1 MRLDSRSSTA
11 SYTADMA
18 EADRRLQ
25 QLDVLQRLTE
35 AVNRAERPETIYD
48 EAIDGMIRA
57 LDASRAAVLLFDRGN
72 VMRYVAWRGLSAEYR
87 EIMEG
92 RSPWHRDTPAPR
104 TIVIADTHDSEY
116 TRAHV
121 DALDREGIRALMIVP
136 LIDAGELLGR
146 VVVHYERPHA
156 PDAQDVR
163 LAESIAGHVALAIT
177 RRRSWDELAGREAAF
192 TALAEQAPDIIARF
206 DREFRHVYV
215 NPAVEQ
221 LTGVARERY
230 LGRTNA
236 ELGMPEPALQ
246 LWEEVLARV
255 FETGSADTLGFEY
268 ITPTGKRYYEASLVP
283 ERDSSGEVISVLATT
298 RDLTDRKQA
307 EDRLRFLTDAGTLLA
322 SSLDLRTTLDAIVRI
337 AAASLGDGCAIDIL
351 RDDGSVERIAMH
363 SRSSEVAALLEE
375 MDRRYPADIR
385 STAGNVVA
393 LRTGQPQLYPEIT
406 EELMR
411 AASRDEGHLE
421 LWRRLALHS
430 AMCVPLIARERRMG
444 VVTVFTTDQSR
455 SFTAADLD
463 VSIELARRAAVAM
476 DHAML
481 FDEMRRARDEAQEA
495 NAAKA
500 KFLAVVSHELRTPLA
515 AILGY
520 TELVVDEIVGPL
532 NHTQR
537 DQLERIKASG
547 THLLMLIEEILS
559 FARIEAGHESLR
571 VEEVDLSEVIR
582 EVAAVVQSLVQK
594 KRLACSVH
602 LPDEPIAIVTDSGK
616 VRQILLNL
624 LGNAIKFT
632 ESGGLAISVVV
643 ESSRVL
649 LSVEDTG
656 VGIPEQHRE
665 HVFDAFWQVEHV
677 TTRRKGGTGL
687 GLSVARQLARLLGG
701 DIFVESELGR
711 GSRFVLELPRV
722 ATPR

>member
-1 MRLDSRSSTA
+1 MPLDSRSPTA
-11 SYTADMA
+11 RDTADLA
-18 EADRRLQ
+18 EADRRLR

-35 AVNRAERPETIYD
+35 AVNRADRLETVCD
-48 EAIDGMIRA
+48 EAIDGMVRA
-57 LDASRAAVLLFDRGN
+57 LDADRAAVLLFDRGD

-104 TIVIADTHDSEY
+104 TIVIADTRDSEY

-136 LIDAGELLGR
+136 LVDAGELLGR
-146 VVVHYERPHA
+146 VVVHYERPYA

-177 RRRSWDELAGREAAF
+177 RRRSWDALAGREASF

-215 NPAVEQ
+215 NPAVEHA
-221 LTGVARERY
+221 TGIRRERFI
-230 LGRTNA
+230 GRTNA
-236 ELGMPEPALQ
+236 ELGMPEPVWQ
-246 LWEEVLARV
+246 LWEEALARV
-255 FETGSADTLGFEY
+255 FETGSADTIGFDY
-268 ITPTGKRYYEASLVP
+268 VAPPGKRYYEASLVP
-283 ERDSSGEVISVLATT
+283 ERNAAGEVISVLATT
-298 RDLTDRKQA
+298 RDLTDRKRA
-307 EDRLRFLTDAGTLLA
+307 EDGLRFLTEAGALLA
-322 SSLDLRTTLDAIVRI
+322 SSLDLRTTLDAIVQI

-351 RDDGSVERIAMH
+351 RDDGRVERIAMH
-363 SRSSEVAALLEE
+363 SSSAEVTALFAE
-375 MDRRYPADIR
+375 MERRYPSDIKG
-385 STAGNVVA
+385 TAGNIVA
-393 LRTGQPQLYPEIT
+393 LRTGKPQLYPEIT

-411 AASRDEGHLE
+411 AASRDNGHLD
-421 LWRRLALHS
+421 LWRRLGLHS
-430 AMCVPLIARERRMG
+430 AMCVPLIARERRLG
-444 VVTVFTTDQSR
+444 VITVFSTDSAR
-455 SFTAADLD
+455 SFTATDLD
-463 VSIELARRAAVAM
+463 VSVELAHRAAVAM

-481 FDEMRRARDEAQEA
+481 FDEMRRARDDAQEA

-500 KFLAVVSHELRTPLA
+500 KFLAVMSHELRTPLA

-520 TELVVDEIVGPL
+520 TELVADEIVGPL

-559 FARIEAGHESLR
+559 FARIDAGHESLR
-571 VEEVDLSEVIR
+571 IEEADLRDVIQEVVD
-582 EVAAVVQSLVQK
+582 VVQPLVQK

-602 LPDEPIAIVTDSGK
+602 VPDEPIAIITDAGK

-632 ESGGLAISVVV
+632 ESGGIAISVVV

-656 VGIPEQHRE
+656 VGIPAQHLE
-665 HVFDAFWQVEHV
+665 HVFDSFWQVEHV

-687 GLSVARQLARLLGG
+687 GLSVARQLARLLDG

-711 GSRFVLELPRV
+711 GSRFVLDLSRAV
-722 ATPR
+722 TPM

>member
-1 MRLDSRSSTA
+1 
-11 SYTADMA
+11 MA
-18 EADRRLQ
+18 ETDRRLQ

-35 AVNRAERPETIYD
+35 AVNRADRLETIYE
-48 EAIDGMIRA
+48 EAIDGMVRA
-57 LDASRAAVLLFDRGN
+57 LNASRAAVLLFDRGD

-104 TIVIADTHDSEY
+104 TIVIADTRASEH
-116 TRAHV
+116 TRPHV
-121 DALDREGIRALMIVP
+121 DALDREGIRALMIIP

-146 VVVHYERPHA
+146 VVVHYEQPYV

-177 RRRSWDELAGREAAF
+177 RRRSWDDLAGREASF
-192 TALAEQAPDIIARF
+192 TALAEQSPDIIARF

-215 NPAVEQ
+215 NPAVERV
-221 LTGVARERY
+221 TGIRRDRFI
-230 LGRTNA
+230 GRTNA
-236 ELGMPEPALQ
+236 EFGMPEPAMHV
-246 LWEEVLARV
+246 WEEALSRV
-255 FETGSADTLGFEY
+255 FETGSADTLGFDFA
-268 ITPTGKRYYEASLVP
+268 TPAGKRYYEASLVP
-283 ERDSSGEVISVLATT
+283 EQDAAGTVISVLATT
-298 RDLTDRKQA
+298 RDLTDRKRA
-307 EDRLRFLTDAGTLLA
+307 EDRLRFLTEAGTLLA

-337 AAASLGDGCAIDIL
+337 AASSLGDGCAIDL
-351 RDDGSVERIAMH
+351 LGDDGRVERIAMH
-363 SRSSEVAALLEE
+363 TCSEEVAALLAE
-375 MDRRYPADIR
+375 MERRYPADIGG
-385 STAGNVVA
+385 TAGNVVA
-393 LRTGQPQLYPEIT
+393 LRTGMPQLYPEIT
-406 EELMR
+406 VELMR
-411 AASRDEGHLE
+411 AASQDEGHFD

-430 AMCVPLIARERRMG
+430 AMCVPLIARERRLG
-444 VVTVFTTDQSR
+444 VITVFSTDSAR

-500 KFLAVVSHELRTPLA
+500 KFLAVMSHELRTPLA

-520 TELVVDEIVGPL
+520 TELVADEIVGPL
-532 NHTQR
+532 NPTQR

-559 FARIEAGHESLR
+559 FARIDAGRESLR
-571 VEEVDLSEVIR
+571 VEEADLRDVVQEVM
-582 EVAAVVQSLVQK
+582 AVVQPLVQK
-594 KRLACSVH
+594 RRLACSVH
-602 LPDEPIAIVTDSGK
+602 LPDEPIAIITDAGK

-624 LGNAIKFT
+624 VGNAIKFT
-632 ESGGLAISVVV
+632 ESGGVAISVTV
-643 ESSRVL
+643 ENARVL

-656 VGIPEQHRE
+656 VGIPAQHLE
-665 HVFDAFWQVEHV
+665 DVFDSFWQVEQV
-677 TTRRKGGTGL
+677 TTRRVGGTGL

-701 DIFVESELGR
+701 DIFVESELGQ
-711 GSRFVLELPRV
+711 GSRFVLDLPRAV
-722 ATPR
+722 TPM